1 MLYDVTGTHAVAIGY
16 SSHSLNL
23 MCYGS
28 LISDKTV
35 IQASQN
41 ILWFLGARCGRDVW
55 QCWFVMIIGWIRI
68 YNYIYIV
75 HKQNHDNNL
84 RVLCYYASKE
94 VSRQGLRIRSEWTA
108 CIAKIHNFHCNICK
122 FYLEEGLIRILVF
135 WVVMLLTWFFTTTNE
150 APIKSSLTKF
160 FLVPIIGCG

>member
-108 CIAKIHNFHCNICK
+108 CIAKIPILSYK
-122 FYLEEGLIRILVF
+122 LSLQYL
-135 WVVMLLTWFFTTTNE
+135 
-150 APIKSSLTKF
+150 
-160 FLVPIIGCG
+160 

>member
-1 MLYDVTGTHAVAIGY
+1 MKVISISYVYTDTVQKYYLIWLCLMEKSTEFCAFKLILGLTCYMTSQVHMLSLY

-28 LISDKTV
+28 LISVKKNCL

-55 QCWFVMIIGWIRI
+55 QCWFVMIIGWIHI

-108 CIAKIHNFHCNICK
+108 CIAKIP
-122 FYLEEGLIRILVF
+122 IL
-135 WVVMLLTWFFTTTNE
+135 
-150 APIKSSLTKF
+150 S
-160 FLVPIIGCG
+160 